1 MILSHS
7 KKFIYIHVYKVAG
20 TSIRTVL
27 QQYDDLNYSDF
38 PLVENIKFYLGKRI
52 PLFSRWAMDHINA
65 QKIKDNLQEKIY
77 NSYFKFAF
85 VRNPWDWQVSL
96 YHYMLQYKEHPQ
108 HKIISKMKSF
118 DEYVEWRINHDM
130 GLQKDFLYDANGKI
144 LVDFIGKFEN
154 LQEDFNTICSRIQ
167 INLTALPLA
176 NSSKHTHYKD
186 YYNKHTKDLINNAF
200 QKDIEIFKYDF

>member
-1 MILSHS
+1 
-7 KKFIYIHVYKVAG
+7 
-20 TSIRTVL
+20 
-27 QQYDDLNYSDF
+27 
-38 PLVENIKFYLGKRI
+38 
-52 PLFSRWAMDHINA
+52 
-65 QKIKDNLQEKIY
+65 
-77 NSYFKFAF
+77 
-85 VRNPWDWQVSL
+85 
-96 YHYMLQYKEHPQ
+96 
-108 HKIISKMKSF
+108 MKSF

-186 YYNKHTKDLINNAF
+186 YYNKHTKDLIYNAF

>member
-27 QQYDDLNYSDF
+27 QQYDDQNFSDF
-38 PLVENIKFYLGKRI
+38 PLIENIKFYIGKRI
-52 PLFSRWAMDHINA
+52 PTLSKWAIDHINA
-65 QKIKDNLQEKIY
+65 QKIKDKLPEKIY
-77 NSYFKFAF
+77 NTYFKFAF

-108 HKIISKMKSF
+108 HQIISKMKGF
-118 DEYVEWRINHDM
+118 DEYIEWRINHDM

-154 LQEDFNTICSRIQ
+154 LQEDFNTICSRIL
-167 INLTALPLA
+167 ISPTLLPLA
-176 NSSKHTHYKD
+176 NSSNHTHYKD
-186 YYNKHTKDLINNAF
+186 YYNKHTKDLIYNAF